1 LLFSFRRLRKS
12 HVLIPALESIGL
24 FDVKWIL
31 KSFDPGA
38 RLHDGLPGG
47 GGNRAA
53 FRHVACGI
61 SGTSKRSRSAAMAAQ
76 TVEQKRPDDRTDE
89 EIDKAV
95 EDTFP
100 ASDPPA
106 TGGATQIEPQSADIP
121 GTAPD
126 EDDVPDEQTP
136 AEPSPGDAPPA
147 EGSPQGQ

>member
-1 LLFSFRRLRKS
+1 
-12 HVLIPALESIGL
+12 
-24 FDVKWIL
+24 
-31 KSFDPGA
+31 
-38 RLHDGLPGG
+38 
-47 GGNRAA
+47 
-53 FRHVACGI
+53 
-61 SGTSKRSRSAAMAAQ
+61 MATQ

-106 TGGATQIEPQSADIP
+106 TGGATRIEPQSADIP
-121 GTAPD
+121 GTGPD
-126 EDDVPDEQTP
+126 EDVANEQTP